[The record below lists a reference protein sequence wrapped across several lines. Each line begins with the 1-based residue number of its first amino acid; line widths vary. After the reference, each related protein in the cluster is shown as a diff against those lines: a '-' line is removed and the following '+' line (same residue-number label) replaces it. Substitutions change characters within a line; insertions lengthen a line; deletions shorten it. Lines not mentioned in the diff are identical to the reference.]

1 MAGRPTRRK
10 RHRGSVEELPSGKFR
25 VRVYS
30 GVDPLTGREHYL
42 REIVD
47 TPAEAERTRVR
58 LLNQVDERRQTRT
71 TATLAQ
77 LLDRWLEVVE
87 LDLTTRAGYLGKIEK
102 HIRPTLGHLPI
113 AKIDAELLE
122 HFYARLRR
130 CRAQCSGRPVRGHTC
145 QPLAPSTVRQIHW
158 ILSGALGRAVR
169 WRWIAVNPATQ
180 AEPPGL
186 TPPNPELPSAKDAAR
201 ILTAAW
207 EKDPDWG
214 SFLWLAMT
222 TGARRGELCALQ
234 WQHVDVEVGVLTIA
248 TAVAQVGG
256 TRAIKG
262 TKTHQK
268 RRIALDAETVAVLQ
282 ELRDRAVE
290 RAAAIHFE
298 LPDTAYVFSLDPDGQ
313 RALVPDTATQRYGRL
328 VRRLGLTGHLHQ
340 LRHYSATELINAGV
354 DVRTVAGR
362 LGHGG
367 GGATTLR
374 VYAAWVAESDQRAAT
389 ALGSRLQ
396 RPSPSEAKST
406 KKGAGESAKQ
416 GES

>member
-1 MAGRPTRRK
+1 
-10 RHRGSVEELPSGKFR
+10 LP
-25 VRVYS
+25 
-30 GVDPLTGREHYL
+30 L
-42 REIVD
+42 
-47 TPAEAERTRVR
+47 
-58 LLNQVDERRQTRT
+58 
-71 TATLAQ
+71 
-77 LLDRWLEVVE
+77 
-87 LDLTTRAGYLGKIEK
+87 
-102 HIRPTLGHLPI
+102 

-130 CRAQCSGRPVRGHTC
+130 CREQCSGRPARGHTC

-169 WRWIAVNPATQ
+169 WRWIAANPANH

-186 TPPNPELPSAKDAAR
+186 TPPNPEPPSAKDAAR

-214 SFLWLAMT
+214 SFLWLALT

-234 WQHVDVEVGVLTIA
+234 WLHVDLEAGVLTIA

-290 RAAAIHFE
+290 RAAAIYFE
-298 LPDTAYVFSLDPDGQ
+298 LPDTAYVFSPDPDGQ

-328 VRRLGLTGHLHQ
+328 VRRLGIAGHLHQ

-374 VYAAWVAESDQRAAT
+374 VYTAWVAESDQRAAT

-396 RPSPSEAKST
+396 RPSPSEAKSAR
-406 KKGAGESAKQ
+406 KGAAKSAKQ